1 MNFQQRVER
10 HRSELSRAD
19 EAVVDVLL
27 SRPQEAALWRGE
39 DVAAKAGVHGSAV
52 TRTAKKLGYKGY
64 LELRQELRM
73 LHDQYL
79 AAEQSSGRRGFR
91 NDAGQTIL
99 GRLVTQEMDSLS
111 AASSSIDQHSVN
123 KAADLVMNARDIYI
137 YGRGNSIPLCDQ
149 AERRLRCL
157 GRSVRGL
164 AGETDQDIAE
174 QLLLMGD
181 RDLLIVFAFRRSTRS
196 LRQLLNYA
204 ESVNCKV
211 VLITD
216 DLRIVHPVP
225 VVTLAAPRGDEGS
238 FTTLSVPMLMLNVI
252 VLSILQR
259 YEHDVQPYRDK
270 LQNILLGFEV

>member
-1 MNFQQRVER
+1 M
-10 HRSELSRAD
+10 
-19 EAVVDVLL
+19 DVLL

-111 AASSSIDQHSVN
+111 AASSSVDQHSVN

-164 AGETDQDIAE
+164 AGKTDQDIAE

-204 ESVNCKV
+204 ESVNCMV
-211 VLITD
+211 ILITD

-238 FTTLSVPMLMLNVI
+238 FTTLSVPMLMLNAI

>member
-19 EAVVDVLL
+19 EAVVDVIL

-79 AAEQSSGRRGFR
+79 AAEHSSSSQTFR
-91 NDAGQTIL
+91 NEAGQTIL
-99 GRLVTQEMDSLS
+99 GQLVSKELDSLS
-111 AASSSIDQHSVN
+111 VASGSVDQHSVN

-149 AERRLRCL
+149 AERRLRRL
-157 GRSVRGL
+157 GRSVHDL
-164 AGETDQDIAE
+164 SGETDRDIAE
-174 QLLLMGD
+174 QLLLMGEP
-181 RDLLIVFAFRRSTRS
+181 DLLLVFAFRRSTRS

-204 ESVNCKV
+204 EMVKCKV
-211 VLITD
+211 ILITD

-225 VVTLAAPRGDEGS
+225 VVTLAAPRGDEGA
-238 FTTLSVPMLMLNVI
+238 FTTLSVPTLMLNAI

-259 YEHDVQPYRDK
+259 YEHDVAPYQQK
-270 LQNILLGFEV
+270 LQNILNGFEL

>member
-111 AASSSIDQHSVN
+111 GASSSIDQHSVN

-238 FTTLSVPMLMLNVI
+238 FTTLSVPMLMLNAI

>member
-1 MNFQQRVER
+1 M
-10 HRSELSRAD
+10 
-19 EAVVDVLL
+19 DVLL

-111 AASSSIDQHSVN
+111 AASSSIDQHSAN

-238 FTTLSVPMLMLNVI
+238 FTTLSVPMLMLNAI
-252 VLSILQR
+252 VLSIFQR

>member
-1 MNFQQRVER
+1 M
-10 HRSELSRAD
+10 
-19 EAVVDVLL
+19 DVLL

-111 AASSSIDQHSVN
+111 AASSSVDQHSVN

-149 AERRLRCL
+149 TERRLL
-157 GRSVRGL
+157 GR
-164 AGETDQDIAE
+164 
-174 QLLLMGD
+174 D
-181 RDLLIVFAFRRSTRS
+181 RIEASAIP
-196 LRQLLNYA
+196 RQ
-204 ESVNCKV
+204 
-211 VLITD
+211 
-216 DLRIVHPVP
+216 P
-225 VVTLAAPRGDEGS
+225 PR
-238 FTTLSVPMLMLNVI
+238 
-252 VLSILQR
+252 Q
-259 YEHDVQPYRDK
+259 QP
-270 LQNILLGFEV
+270 QP

>member
-111 AASSSIDQHSVN
+111 AASSSVDQHSVN

-164 AGETDQDIAE
+164 AGKTDQDIAE

-204 ESVNCKV
+204 ESVNCMV
-211 VLITD
+211 ILITD

-238 FTTLSVPMLMLNVI
+238 FTTLSVPMLMLNAI